1 MNNDEIIIRKF
12 DEGDSYEELTGLLHR
27 AYKKLAD
34 MGLKFVATYQSVEN
48 TKKHLEKGDCYLAFK
63 DGKMIGTIFYY
74 KHMWRDAPPFY
85 KKETVGLFGKFAVE
99 PALQGTGIGSR
110 MLNFVEDC
118 ARKDGKKELA
128 LDTSEKALHLVE
140 YYKKKGY
147 KFAQYWQWSATN
159 YRSIIM
165 AKTL

>member
-1 MNNDEIIIRKF
+1 MEKKDFIIRKF
-12 DEGDSYEELTGLLHR
+12 EEGDSYEELTDLLHR

-34 MGLKFVATYQSVEN
+34 MGLKFVATYQNAET
-48 TKKHLEKGDCYLAFK
+48 TKKNLERGNCYLAIR
-63 DGKMIGTIFYY
+63 DGKMTGAILYY
-74 KHMWRDAPPFY
+74 HSMWKDAPLFY
-85 KKETVGLFGKFAVE
+85 KKETVGVFGKFAVE
-99 PALQGTGIGSR
+99 PELQGTGIGRS
-110 MLNFVEDC
+110 LLSFVEEC